1 MQWAAKGNRIMAR
14 VDVVV
19 LGAGVVGVSIALQLA
34 KRSMSVAL
42 IDRGPPGEE
51 TSYGNAGI
59 IEGNTV
65 FAPAFPNDPMA
76 LLRVIFKQ
84 APEAN
89 YQFSALP
96 TVLPWLARFRSWS
109 STARRVEHARTVR
122 PLFATAIPEHEA
134 LLAEAGGSKYLR
146 KAGWLKIYRK
156 DSSFETLAAERVL
169 AKEFGI
175 VYDIVSNEQIRAL
188 EPSLSPVAKHAVF
201 WPNAVSINNPLGV
214 TRAYLSRFEALGGV
228 FLTGD
233 ARSLHRN
240 GAFWRVETNE
250 GSLDAEQV
258 VVALGPW
265 APDLLEPLG
274 IKLPMAVKRGYH
286 RHFKGRGNASVGR
299 PILDADYGYNITP
312 MEQGIRITTGAE
324 FAPRD
329 AAPTPVQFDRLMPG
343 VESLFPIGER
353 VDDKTWKGARPCF
366 PDSRPIIDR
375 APGQKGMWLAIGHAH
390 WGLTLGPSTGKMLGD
405 MMSGGTP
412 FVDPAP
418 YRADR
423 FS

>member
-1 MQWAAKGNRIMAR
+1 MAR

-19 LGAGVVGVSIALQLA
+19 LGAGVVGVSTALQLA

-42 IDRGPPGEE
+42 VDRGPPGEE

-59 IEGNTV
+59 IEGNTI
-65 FAPAFPNDPMA
+65 FAPAFPHDPMA

-109 STARRVEHARTVR
+109 STAKRVEHARTVR

-134 LLAEAGGSKYLR
+134 LLAESGGSKYLR

-156 DSSFETLAAERVL
+156 DSSFEALAAEREL

-175 VYDIVSNEQIRAL
+175 VYDIVDNEQIRAL

-201 WPNAVSINNPLGV
+201 WPKAVSINNPLGV
-214 TRAYLSRFEALGGV
+214 TRAYLARFESLGGV

-240 GAFWRVETNE
+240 GAQWRVETNE
-250 GSLDAEQV
+250 GSLDADQV

-286 RHFKGRGNASVGR
+286 RHFKARGNASVGR

-329 AAPTPVQFDRLMPG
+329 AAPTPVQFDLLMPG

-390 WGLTLGPSTGKMLGD
+390 WGLTLGPSTGRMLGD
-405 MMSGGTP
+405 MMSGGAP

-418 YRADR
+418 YRATR

>member
-1 MQWAAKGNRIMAR
+1 MAR
-14 VDVVV
+14 VDVAV

-59 IEGNTV
+59 IEGNTI
-65 FAPAFPNDPMA
+65 FAPAFPHDPLA
-76 LLRVIFKQ
+76 LLRVILKQ

-89 YQFSALP
+89 YQFSFLP
-96 TVLPWLARFRSWS
+96 HVLPWLARFRAWS
-109 STARRVEHARTVR
+109 STAKRIEHSRTVR
-122 PLFATAIPEHEA
+122 PFFATAIPEHEA
-134 LLAEAGGSKYLR
+134 LLAESGGTKYLR
-146 KAGWLKIYRK
+146 KTGWLKLYRR
-156 DSSFETLAAERVL
+156 DGSFQTLAAEREL

-175 VYDIVSNEQIRAL
+175 VYDILDADQVHAL
-188 EPSLSPVAKHAVF
+188 EPALSPVFKHAVF

-214 TRAYLSRFEALGGV
+214 TRAYLSRFEALGGI
-228 FLTGD
+228 FLHGD

-240 GAFWRVETNE
+240 GALWRIETDE

-265 APDLLEPLG
+265 APDLLEPLD

-286 RHFKGRGNASVGR
+286 RHFKARGNASLAR
-299 PILDADYGYNITP
+299 PVLDADYGYNITP

-324 FAPRD
+324 FSPRD
-329 AAPTPVQFDRLMPG
+329 AAPSPVQFERLMPG

-353 VDDKTWKGARPCF
+353 TDDKTWKGARPCF

-375 APGQKGMWLAIGHAH
+375 APGQKGLWLAIGHAH
-390 WGLTLGPSTGKMLGD
+390 WGLTLGPSTGRLLGD
-405 MMSGGTP
+405 MMSGATP
-412 FVDPAP
+412 FIDPAP
-418 YRADR
+418 YRAGR